1 MVLGCENRI
10 KLKLVKA
17 PCESPLKPNIVIQLR
32 NVGLIKNLWI
42 NIEERQKTTELS
54 KAILFYY
61 TMYMILSKDLK
72 LTIARIVFNCGQISV
87 VQ

>member
-1 MVLGCENRI
+1 MVLGCENKI

-32 NVGLIKNLWI
+32 NVGLIKNLCI
-42 NIEERQKTTELS
+42 NSERQKTTELS

-61 TMYMILSKDLK
+61 TMYMILSKDLTM
-72 LTIARIVFNCGQISV
+72 TIARISFNCRQINV
-87 VQ
+87 VH